1 MADNGMTLSAAA
13 LIDQTAKSFPLAIP
27 VERFLLEPRCRVCRN
42 DDLRR
47 KVNELLA
54 TGSSYAMIVRAIEVD
69 NAALDK
75 CDRVTIDSVRNH
87 CARHFPV
94 QNVAKAAYRDIL
106 ERRAEQNG
114 IDFVNGVATALTP
127 IAYFEIVML
136 KAYEALVDPNT
147 EVDVS
152 AGMVAAGRLQS
163 LLDSRTEQP
172 DLAELR
178 RKVTQIGEV
187 IRTTV
192 PQEMWAEI
200 VSKLNDYEQ
209 PSRHIDDDSDDIPE
223 AYEPD
228 DFDDCS
234 YDY

>member
-1 MADNGMTLSAAA
+1 MTVSAMASVAENNET
-13 LIDQTAKSFPLAIP
+13 PLPFGGSI
-27 VERFLLEPRCRVCRN
+27 ERFHLEPRCRVCRD

-54 TGSSYAMIVRAIEVD
+54 TGSSYAMIVRAIGED
-69 NAALDK
+69 NAGLGEK
-75 CDRVTIDSVRNH
+75 DRVTVDSIRRH
-87 CARHFPV
+87 TSRHFPV
-94 QNVAKAAYRDIL
+94 QSAAQATYRQIL

-136 KAYEALVDPNT
+136 KAYEALVDPDT
-147 EVDVS
+147 KVDVS

-163 LLDSRTEQP
+163 LLDSRNEQP
-172 DLAELR
+172 DLAELSR
-178 RKVTQIGEV
+178 RVDQIGEAV
-187 IRTTV
+187 RTTV

-209 PSRHIDDDSDDIPE
+209 PSRDIDDDSDDIPE

-228 DFDDCS
+228 DFDDSS

>member
-1 MADNGMTLSAAA
+1 
-13 LIDQTAKSFPLAIP
+13 
-27 VERFLLEPRCRVCRN
+27 
-42 DDLRR
+42 
-47 KVNELLA
+47 
-54 TGSSYAMIVRAIEVD
+54 MIVRALEVD

-87 CARHFPV
+87 TARHFPV
-94 QNVAKAAYRDIL
+94 QNVAQATYRQIL

-114 IDFVNGVATALTP
+114 IDFVNGVTTALTP
-127 IAYFEIVML
+127 MAFFEIVML
-136 KAYEALVDPNT
+136 KAFEALLDPDAT
-147 EVDVS
+147 VDVG

-163 LLDSRTEQP
+163 LLDSRNEQP
-172 DLAELR
+172 DLAELSR
-178 RKVTQIGEV
+178 RVDQIGEAV
-187 IRTTV
+187 RTTV

-209 PSRHIDDDSDDIPE
+209 PSRDIDDDSDDIPE

-228 DFDDCS
+228 DFDDSS

>member
-1 MADNGMTLSAAA
+1 MTVSA
-13 LIDQTAKSFPLAIP
+13 TASVEEINEPPLQFGGSI
-27 VERFLLEPRCRVCRN
+27 ERFHLEPRCRVCRN

-47 KVNELLA
+47 RVNGLLA
-54 TGSSYAMIVRAIEVD
+54 TGWSYAMIVRALEVD
-69 NAALDK
+69 NASLDK
-75 CDRVTIDSVRNH
+75 RDQVTIDSVRNH
-87 CARHFPV
+87 SARHFPV
-94 QNVAKAAYRDIL
+94 QNAAQSTYRQIL
-106 ERRAEQNG
+106 EQRAEQNG
-114 IDFVNGVATALTP
+114 IDFVTGVATALTP
-127 IAYFEIVML
+127 MAFFEIVML
-136 KAYEALVDPNT
+136 KAFEALVDPDT
-147 EVDVS
+147 KVDVS

-172 DLAELR
+172 DLTKLR

-209 PSRHIDDDSDDIPE
+209 RSRDIDDHGDDIPE

-228 DFDDCS
+228 DFDDSS

>member
-1 MADNGMTLSAAA
+1 M
-13 LIDQTAKSFPLAIP
+13 
-27 VERFLLEPRCRVCRN
+27 CRN

-54 TGSSYAMIVRAIEVD
+54 TGSSYAMIVRALEVD

-87 CARHFPV
+87 TARHFPV
-94 QNVAKAAYRDIL
+94 QNVAQATYRQIL

-114 IDFVNGVATALTP
+114 IDFVNGVTTALTP
-127 IAYFEIVML
+127 MAFFEIVML
-136 KAYEALVDPNT
+136 KAFEALLDPDAT
-147 EVDVS
+147 VDVG

-163 LLDSRTEQP
+163 LLDSRNEQP

-178 RKVTQIGEV
+178 RKVHQIGEAV
-187 IRTTV
+187 RTTV

-200 VSKLNDYEQ
+200 VSKLNDYDQ
-209 PSRHIDDDSDDIPE
+209 PSRDICNDSDDIPE
-223 AYEPD
+223 AYEPE
-228 DFDDCS
+228 DFDDFH
-234 YDY
+234 DDF

>member
-1 MADNGMTLSAAA
+1 MTVSAMASVAEINET
-13 LIDQTAKSFPLAIP
+13 PLPFGGSI
-27 VERFLLEPRCRVCRN
+27 ERFHLEPRCRVCRN
-42 DDLRR
+42 DVLRR

-54 TGSSYAMIVRAIEVD
+54 TGASYAMIARAIGED
-69 NAALDK
+69 NAGLGEK
-75 CDRVTIDSVRNH
+75 DRVTVDSIRRH
-87 CARHFPV
+87 TSRHFPV
-94 QNVAKAAYRDIL
+94 QNAAQATYRQIL

-114 IDFVNGVATALTP
+114 IDFVNGVTTALTP
-127 IAYFEIVML
+127 MAFFEIVML
-136 KAYEALVDPNT
+136 KAFEALVDPDT
-147 EVDVS
+147 KVDVS
-152 AGMVAAGRLQS
+152 AGIIAAGRLQS

-178 RKVTQIGEV
+178 RKVTQIGGV

-209 PSRHIDDDSDDIPE
+209 PSRDVDDDSDDIPE

-228 DFDDCS
+228 DFDDSS
-234 YDY
+234 YDD